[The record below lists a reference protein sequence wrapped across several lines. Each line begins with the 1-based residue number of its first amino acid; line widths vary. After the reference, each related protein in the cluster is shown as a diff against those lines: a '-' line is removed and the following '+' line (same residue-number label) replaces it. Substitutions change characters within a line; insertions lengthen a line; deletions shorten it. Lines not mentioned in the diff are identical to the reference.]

1 MIRILLT
8 FLVPLLLPFVVYAI
22 WGWLRRRQ
30 ALARGE
36 PLPDIKGP
44 PVVWLG
50 ALGLV
55 LVVLVLGGLSLQR
68 GEGTLGRYTP
78 PHVENGRIVP
88 GTVK

>member
-1 MIRILLT
+1 
-8 FLVPLLLPFVVYAI
+8 
-22 WGWLRRRQ
+22 
-30 ALARGE
+30 
-36 PLPDIKGP
+36 
-44 PVVWLG
+44 VVWLG

-78 PHVENGRIVP
+78 PHVENGKIVP